1 MVEYNPRGELPHI
14 KDMTEEENYK
24 MKVVLDR
31 LFRMLTQ
38 GNNLTDIQRYA
49 NKVSSQ
55 LNWPFA
61 KHTPLEMENFKQE
74 RVEEE

>member
-24 MKVVLDR
+24 MKVVLDK

-49 NKVSSQ
+49 NKVSTQ
-55 LNWPFA
+55 LTWPFV
-61 KHTPLEMENFKQE
+61 KHTPLKMEDFKQE